1 MAKPLRKI
9 RSTISLIPNSGLQF
23 LDFVFDVDKL
33 PKINRVFW
41 EEKLLDQPPDENGKV
56 PVNLRC
62 LYPDDRTGE
71 LVDPATGA
79 APPESETYS
88 FNKAKALEVFL
99 GKWVPLPVFRV
110 KSKSAQ
116 GGDVFDRG
124 PTNWVRVRVVELPER
139 DREGNSHQVSVAFD
153 TAVRPRDEGRP
164 YLVPSQG
171 DSEQEQ
177 EFVFV
182 PSEKDN
188 AWFINEDW
196 MDQWLDELF
205 LEMKRAQR
213 QGRPLREEDIP
224 YACEHWARYLTFLDL
239 LGETHALPRVRL
251 IDTFSSV
258 RKYVPIEVD
267 LVLDVGNSRT
277 CGILIESHPDSPPSL
292 NDSYVLA
299 LRDLTRP
306 ERVYDRPFESR
317 VEFARVSFGKDAIS
331 RRSGRPNAFFWP
343 TVVRIGPESVRLAGR
358 ALGTEGATGLSSP
371 KRYLWDERTLNQIWR
386 FNGTSADG
394 VRTDP
399 PVSGPILG
407 FVTES
412 GDVLRTL
419 KGKGQPAV
427 RPKFCRSALFTLL
440 LNEVLVQALTQI
452 NAPGTRAHRKF
463 EDVPRQLRRIIL
475 TMPPAMPLAEQR
487 MLRKRAEA
495 AIKLTWDLF
504 GWSEGGLKTPPEPK
518 VVLNLDEASTT
529 QLVYLYNEIA
539 QKFQGDAPGF
549 FTLFGK
555 PRGPR
560 AVEPALR
567 VASIDIGGGTTDL
580 MITTYTMES
589 NRLLVPQQNFRE
601 GFKLAGDDVVESI
614 VELHV
619 LPAIARRLQACG
631 IEDPRKLL
639 RRLFSGDFGGQSEL
653 ERQRR
658 RQFVAQ
664 VLAPI
669 GVGVL
674 QHYEQ
679 WDPLAATT
687 NRYESFTSFF
697 NQHGLPDRSIVDFI
711 DRAAADEGAQGFALT
726 DVEIT
731 IDHEAVNKTVVG
743 TMAPIL
749 ADLCEVVNAFDCDV
763 LLLSGRPSR
772 LPGVLLTVLAKL
784 PVSPDRVIQMHRY
797 NVGTW
802 YPFRDVNAR
811 IDDPKTTAA
820 VGAMLCMLAEGQ
832 LEAFSM
838 RTSSLRMRSTARF
851 IGEME
856 RSGQIKADRVL
867 FANVDLDARPK
878 GGEQAKVKFYA
889 PIFVGFRQ
897 LEIERWPGTP
907 LYSMEFGNPQSASRM
922 KLPLTVTL
930 ERAELDADSPDSEER
945 REDFKIIDIED
956 AEGSR
961 MRSSDVVLRLQ
972 TLKSEDGYW
981 LDTGRLNVFDGIIAT
996 PARTRGA
1003 HAAQPHAAGGQP

>member
-1 MAKPLRKI
+1 MVKPLRKL

-23 LDFVFDVDKL
+23 LDFVFDIDKL
-33 PKINRVFW
+33 AKINRVFW
-41 EEKLLDQPPDENGKV
+41 EEKLEDQPPDENGKV

-62 LYPDDRTGE
+62 LYPDEKTGD
-71 LVDPATGA
+71 LTDPTTGA
-79 APPESETYS
+79 MPPVDETYA

-99 GKWVPLPVFRV
+99 GKWVPLPYFRV
-110 KSKSAQ
+110 KSKSIQ
-116 GGDVFDRG
+116 GGDVLDRG
-124 PTNWVRVRVVELPER
+124 PTNWARVRVVEMAER
-139 DREGNSHQVSVAFD
+139 DRDGNSHQVVICFD
-153 TAVRPRDEGRP
+153 TAVRPRDESRP
-164 YLVPSQG
+164 YLVPSPG

-196 MDQWLDELF
+196 VDQWLDELF

-213 QGRPLREEDIP
+213 PGRPLRDEDMP
-224 YACEHWARYLTFLDL
+224 YVTEHWARYLTFLEVLKD
-239 LGETHALPRVRL
+239 TQSLPRLRL
-251 IDTFSSV
+251 IDTFSKV
-258 RKYVPIEVD
+258 KKYMPISVD
-267 LVLDVGNSRT
+267 LMLDVGNSRT
-277 CGILIESHPDSPPSL
+277 CGLLIESHPDSPPSL

-299 LRDLTRP
+299 LRDLTQP
-306 ERVYDRPFESR
+306 ERVYERPFESR
-317 VEFARVSFGKDAIS
+317 IEFARIAIGKDAIS

-343 TVVRIGPESVRLAGR
+343 TVVRIGPEAMRLAGR

-371 KRYLWDERTLNQIWR
+371 KRYLWDERPLNQVWR

-412 GDVLRTL
+412 GDVLGTL
-419 KGKGQPAV
+419 KGRGQPAV

-452 NAPGTRAHRKF
+452 NSPGTRAHRKF
-463 EDVPRQLRRIIL
+463 EDVPRQLRRIVL
-475 TMPPAMPLAEQR
+475 TMPPAMPLPEQR
-487 MLRKRAEA
+487 TLRKRAEA
-495 AIKLTWDLF
+495 AVQLTWDLF
-504 GWSEGGLKTPPEPK
+504 GWSEAGVEPPPVPK

-539 QKFQGDAPGF
+539 HKFQGDAPGF
-549 FTLFGK
+549 FGLFGK
-555 PRGPR
+555 KRGPKQ
-560 AVEPALR
+560 ETNLR

-589 NRLLVPQQNFRE
+589 NRLLLPQQNFRE
-601 GFKLAGDDVVESI
+601 GFKLAGDDVVEAVI
-614 VELHV
+614 ELHV

-631 IEDPRKLL
+631 IPDPRKLL

-664 VLAPI
+664 VLAPV
-669 GVGVL
+669 GVGIL
-674 QHYEQ
+674 LHYEQ
-679 WDPLAATT
+679 WDPLAEAVD
-687 NRYESFTSFF
+687 RFEKLPAFFT
-697 NQHGLPDRSIVDFI
+697 QYGLPDRSIMDFI
-711 DRAAADEGAQGFALT
+711 DRAAADEGAQGFAVS
-726 DVEIT
+726 DVEIV
-731 IDHEAVNKTVVG
+731 IDFDAVNKTVVG
-743 TMAPIL
+743 TMGPIL
-749 ADLCEVVNAFDCDV
+749 SDLCEVVHAYDCDL

-772 LPGVLLTVLAKL
+772 LPGTLLTILAKL
-784 PVSPDRVIQMHRY
+784 PVSADRVIQMHRY

-820 VGAMLCMLAEGQ
+820 VGAMLAQLAEGQ
-832 LEAFSM
+832 LEAFAM
-838 RTSSLRMRSTARF
+838 RTSSMRMRSTARF

-867 FANVDLDARPK
+867 FANIDLDQRPK
-878 GGEQAKVKFYA
+878 GGEQSKLKFYA

-907 LYSMEFGNPQSASRM
+907 LYSMEFGNPQSAARM

-930 ERAELDADSPDSEER
+930 ERAEAADADSPEAEER
-945 REDFKIIDIED
+945 KEDFKIAEIAD
-956 AEGSR
+956 AEGSG

-996 PARTRGA
+996 PARSARGA
-1003 HAAQPHAAGGQP
+1003 QPAVAPAGGGR